1 MKSKSLPPLAQ
12 KNEFPKQNGEDAC
25 FVLNALTKPVFVVG
39 RDNEFTYVN
48 SAAEQFFKLSAG
60 QLLGRALHQF
70 VPADS
75 PVFSLISSVREKEH
89 PIREYALRIETPRI
103 DVQNLT
109 VEANPLAEKPGSVVV
124 SFQEDSI
131 ARKLDHQL
139 IHRNAARSVT
149 AMAAMLA
156 HEVKNPLSGIKG
168 AAQLLEQGAADGE
181 RALTRLICDEADRI
195 VALVNRVEMFSDDR
209 PIERAPVNIHEVLH
223 HVTTLAAA
231 GFARGVTIKEI
242 YDPSLPPVFGNRD
255 LLIQVFLNLLKNAAE
270 ALPSEGGEIVLET
283 RYQQGV
289 RLTLAGGG
297 ASVDLPI
304 VVSVQDNGSGIPEE
318 LRRHLF
324 DPFVTTKAGGKGLGL
339 ALVAKIISDHG
350 GAIELEGTQR
360 RTSFRISLPKS
371 LTQESMTQESM
382 AKKSASKVGEELSR

>member
-12 KNEFPKQNGEDAC
+12 KNETPKQNGEDAS

-48 SAAEQFFKLSAG
+48 SAAEQFFKLSTG
-60 QLLGRALHQF
+60 QLLGRALNQF

-242 YDPSLPPVFGNRD
+242 YDPSLPPVLGNRD

-283 RYQQGV
+283 RYQQGF

-371 LTQESMTQESM
+371 LTQDSMTQESM